1 VMSAPA
7 TAMQREAV
15 GLIVVAVLPAIALLP
30 LLARLPLLRLLLA
43 AGDEG
48 GQAIDVAAFAA
59 GLLRALAV
67 LLIMLMMLVLR
78 LIVLMLR
85 LIVLMLRLM
94 LLMLALLIRPVMIA
108 LLVGLIIA
116 RWIRRLLHL
125 ARIMR
130 LTALRL
136 GIVI

>member
-1 VMSAPA
+1 MMSAPSA
-7 TAMQREAV
+7 AMQREAV
-15 GLIVVAVLPAIALLP
+15 GLIVIAILPAIALLP
-30 LLARLPLLRLLLA
+30 LLSLRSLLRLLLPP
-43 AGDEG
+43 GDEG

-67 LLIMLMMLVLR
+67 LLIMLMMLV
-78 LIVLMLR
+78 LR

>member
-1 VMSAPA
+1 MMSAPA
-7 TAMQREAV
+7 KAMQREAV

-85 LIVLMLRLM
+85 LM

>member
-1 VMSAPA
+1 MMSAPA

-85 LIVLMLRLM
+85 LM

>member
-1 VMSAPA
+1 MMSAPSA
-7 TAMQREAV
+7 AMQREAV
-15 GLIVVAVLPAIALLP
+15 GLIVIAILPAIALLP
-30 LLARLPLLRLLLA
+30 LLSLLRLLLP

>member
-1 VMSAPA
+1 MMSTPA

-15 GLIVVAVLPAIALLP
+15 GLIVVAILPAKA
-30 LLARLPLLRLLLA
+30 LLARLPLLRLLLLA

-78 LIVLMLR
+78 LIVL
-85 LIVLMLRLM
+85 LRLM

>member
-1 VMSAPA
+1 MSAPA

-85 LIVLMLRLM
+85 LM